1 MQIRIERISYHTLVD
16 AHAAMV
22 DQRVLSP
29 FVEMG
34 WGEYKEE
41 IVVAADRKTSA
52 EGAIEL
58 LEK

>member
-1 MQIRIERISYHTLVD
+1 MCTCSNG
-16 AHAAMV
+16 

-41 IVVAADRKTSA
+41 TVVAADRKTSA